1 LSFKT
6 HENLIIMNNAYHY
19 EVDLTWTS
27 DRKGTIS
34 SPVLNS
40 SIEVATPPEFSKG
53 IPGIWSPEHLLVAAV
68 NSCYMTTFLAIAENF
83 KLDFVSLDS
92 KAVGLLE
99 QPEGKYLITTI
110 LLKPVLVI
118 NDESNAEKAMR
129 VLEKSE
135 KACLISNSIK
145 STVKLDAIVKVA
157 HH

>member
-1 LSFKT
+1 MSFKT
-6 HENLIIMNNAYHY
+6 YENLVIMNNAHHY
-19 EVDLTWTS
+19 EVDLVWTS

-40 SIEVATPPEFSKG
+40 SIEVATPPEFPKG

-83 KLDFVSLDS
+83 KLAFESLDC

-99 QPEGKYLITTI
+99 QPEGKYLITTV

-118 NDESNAEKAMR
+118 NDEHNAEKAMR
-129 VLEKSE
+129 VLEKTE

-145 STVKLDAIVKVA
+145 ATIKLDAVVKVS
-157 HH
+157 HN

>member
-1 LSFKT
+1 
-6 HENLIIMNNAYHY
+6 MNNAYHY

-129 VLEKSE
+129 VLEKSA

>member
-1 LSFKT
+1 
-6 HENLIIMNNAYHY
+6 MNNAHHY
-19 EVDLTWTS
+19 EVDLVWTS

-40 SIEVATPPEFSKG
+40 SIEVATPPEFPNG

-83 KLDFVSLDS
+83 KLAFESLDC

-99 QPEGKYLITTI
+99 QPEGKYLITTV

-118 NDESNAEKAMR
+118 NDEHNAEKAMR
-129 VLEKSE
+129 VLEKTE

-145 STVKLDAIVKVA
+145 ANIKLDAVVK
-157 HH
+157 

>member
-1 LSFKT
+1 
-6 HENLIIMNNAYHY
+6 MNNAHHY
-19 EVDLTWTS
+19 EVDLVWTS

-40 SIEVATPPEFSKG
+40 SIEVATPPEFPNG

-83 KLDFVSLDS
+83 KLAFESLDC

-99 QPEGKYLITTI
+99 QPEGKYLITTV

-118 NDESNAEKAMR
+118 NDEHNAEKAMR
-129 VLEKSE
+129 VLEKTE

-145 STVKLDAIVKVA
+145 ANIKLDAVVKVS
-157 HH
+157 HN

>member
-1 LSFKT
+1 MSFKT

-19 EVDLTWTS
+19 EVDLTWSS

-40 SIEVATPPEFSKG
+40 SIEVATPPEFPKG
-53 IPGIWSPEHLLVAAV
+53 MPGIWSPEHLLVAAV

-92 KAVGLLE
+92 KAIGLLE
-99 QPEGKYLITTI
+99 QPEGKYMITTV

-118 NDESNAEKAMR
+118 KDENNAEKAMR
-129 VLEKSE
+129 VLEKTE

>member
-1 LSFKT
+1 
-6 HENLIIMNNAYHY
+6 MNNTHHY
-19 EVDLTWTS
+19 EVDLVWTS

-40 SIEVATPPEFSKG
+40 SIEVATPPEFPKG

-83 KLDFVSLDS
+83 KLAFESLDC

-99 QPEGKYLITTI
+99 QPEGKYLITTV

-118 NDESNAEKAMR
+118 NDEHNAEKAMR
-129 VLEKSE
+129 VLEKTE

-145 STVKLDAIVKVA
+145 ATIKLDAVVKVS
-157 HH
+157 HN

>member
-1 LSFKT
+1 MSFKT
-6 HENLIIMNNAYHY
+6 HENLNIMNNAHHY
-19 EVDLTWTS
+19 EVDLVWTS

-40 SIEVATPPEFSKG
+40 SIEVATPPEFPKG

-83 KLDFVSLDS
+83 KLDFVSLDT

-99 QPEGKYLITTI
+99 QPEGKYLITTV
-110 LLKPVLVI
+110 LLKPILGI
-118 NDESNAEKAMR
+118 KDEANAEKAMR
-129 VLEKSE
+129 VLEKTE

-145 STVKLDAIVKVA
+145 ATIKLDAVVKVL
-157 HH
+157 HN

>member
-1 LSFKT
+1 MPFKT

-19 EVDLTWTS
+19 EVDLTWSS

-40 SIEVATPPEFSKG
+40 SIEVATPPEFPKG
-53 IPGIWSPEHLLVAAV
+53 MPGIWSPEHLLVAAV

-99 QPEGKYLITTI
+99 QPEGKYMITTV

-118 NDESNAEKAMR
+118 KDENNAEKAMR
-129 VLEKSE
+129 VLEKTE

>member
-6 HENLIIMNNAYHY
+6 YENLIIMNNAHHY
-19 EVDLTWTS
+19 EVDLTWTN

-40 SIEVATPPEFSKG
+40 SIEVATPPEFPKG

-68 NSCYMTTFLAIAENF
+68 NSCYMTTFLAIAENS
-83 KLDFVSLDS
+83 KLDFVSLDC

-99 QPEGKYLITTI
+99 QPEGKFMVTTV
-110 LLKPVLVI
+110 LLKPILVI
-118 NDESNAEKAMR
+118 TDEHQAERAMR
-129 VLEKSE
+129 VLEKTE

>member
-1 LSFKT
+1 
-6 HENLIIMNNAYHY
+6 MNNAHHY
-19 EVDLTWTS
+19 EVDLVWTS

-40 SIEVATPPEFSKG
+40 SIEVATPPEFPNG

-83 KLDFVSLDS
+83 KLAFESLDC

-118 NDESNAEKAMR
+118 NDEHNAEKAMR
-129 VLEKSE
+129 VLEKTE

-145 STVKLDAIVKVA
+145 ANIKLDAVVKVS
-157 HH
+157 HN

>member
-1 LSFKT
+1 
-6 HENLIIMNNAYHY
+6 MNNAHHY
-19 EVDLTWTS
+19 EVDLVWTS

-40 SIEVATPPEFSKG
+40 SIEVATPPEFPKG

-83 KLDFVSLDS
+83 KLAFESLDC

-99 QPEGKYLITTI
+99 QPEGKYLITTV

-118 NDESNAEKAMR
+118 TEEANAEKAMR
-129 VLEKSE
+129 VLEKTE

-145 STVKLDAIVKVA
+145 ATIKLDAVVKVL
-157 HH
+157 HR

>member
-1 LSFKT
+1 
-6 HENLIIMNNAYHY
+6 MNNAHHY
-19 EVDLTWTS
+19 EVDLTWTN

-40 SIEVATPPEFSKG
+40 SIEVATPPDFPKG

-99 QPEGKYLITTI
+99 QPEGKYMVTTI

-118 NDESNAEKAMR
+118 TDEHQAERAMR

-157 HH
+157 HQ

>member
-1 LSFKT
+1 

-19 EVDLTWTS
+19 EVDLVWTS
-27 DRKGTIS
+27 ERKGTIS

-40 SIEVATPPEFSKG
+40 SIEVATPPEFPKG
-53 IPGIWSPEHLLVAAV
+53 IAGICSPEHLLVAAV

-83 KLDFVSLDS
+83 KLEFESLDC

-99 QPEGKYLITTI
+99 QPEGKYLITTV

-118 NDESNAEKAMR
+118 KEEHNAEKAMR
-129 VLEKSE
+129 VLEKTE

-145 STVKLDAIVKVA
+145 ATIKLDAVVKVKHPEA
-157 HH
+157 

>member
-1 LSFKT
+1 
-6 HENLIIMNNAYHY
+6 MNNAHHY
-19 EVDLTWTS
+19 EVDLVWTS

-40 SIEVATPPEFSKG
+40 SIEVATPPEFPKG

-83 KLDFVSLDS
+83 KLEFESLDC

-99 QPEGKYLITTI
+99 QPEGKYLITRV

-118 NDESNAEKAMR
+118 KEEHNAEKAMR
-129 VLEKSE
+129 VLEKTE

-145 STVKLDAIVKVA
+145 ATIKLDAVVKVL
-157 HH
+157 HM

>member
-1 LSFKT
+1 
-6 HENLIIMNNAYHY
+6 MNNAHHY
-19 EVDLTWTS
+19 EVDLTWTN

-40 SIEVATPPEFSKG
+40 SIEVATPPEFPKG

-99 QPEGKYLITTI
+99 QPEGKYMVTTI

-118 NDESNAEKAMR
+118 TDEHQAERAMR

-157 HH
+157 HQ

>member
-1 LSFKT
+1 
-6 HENLIIMNNAYHY
+6 MNNAHHY
-19 EVDLTWTS
+19 EVDLVWTN

-40 SIEVATPPEFSKG
+40 SIEVATPPEFPKG

-83 KLDFVSLDS
+83 KLEFESLDC

-99 QPEGKYLITTI
+99 QPEGKYLITNV

-118 NDESNAEKAMR
+118 KEEHNAEKAMR
-129 VLEKSE
+129 VLEKTE

-145 STVKLDAIVKVA
+145 ATIKLDAVVKVL
-157 HH
+157 HM

>member
-1 LSFKT
+1 
-6 HENLIIMNNAYHY
+6 MNNAYHY
-19 EVDLTWTS
+19 EVDLVWTS

-40 SIEVATPPEFSKG
+40 AIEVATPPEFPKG

-83 KLDFVSLDS
+83 KLEFESLDC

-99 QPEGKYLITTI
+99 QPEGKYLITRV

-118 NDESNAEKAMR
+118 KEEHNAEKAMR
-129 VLEKSE
+129 VLEKTE

-145 STVKLDAIVKVA
+145 ATIKLDAVVKVL
-157 HH
+157 HM

>member
-1 LSFKT
+1 
-6 HENLIIMNNAYHY
+6 MNNSHHY
-19 EVDLTWTS
+19 EVDLVWTS

-40 SIEVATPPEFSKG
+40 AIEVATPPEFPKG

-83 KLDFVSLDS
+83 KLEFESLDC

-99 QPEGKYLITTI
+99 QPEGKYLITRV

-118 NDESNAEKAMR
+118 KEEHNAEKAMR
-129 VLEKSE
+129 VLEKTE

-145 STVKLDAIVKVA
+145 ATIKLDAVVKVL
-157 HH
+157 HM

>member
-1 LSFKT
+1 MPLKAL
-6 HENLIIMNNAYHY
+6 ENLIIMNNAYHY
-19 EVDLTWTS
+19 EVDLTWIS

-40 SIEVATPPEFSKG
+40 SIEVATPPEFTKG
-53 IPGIWSPEHLLVAAV
+53 MPGIWSPEHLLVAAV

-83 KLDFVSLDS
+83 KLDFISLDS

-99 QPEGKYLITTI
+99 QPDGKYMITTV

-118 NDESNAEKAMR
+118 QDEQHAAKAMR
-129 VLEKSE
+129 VLEKTE